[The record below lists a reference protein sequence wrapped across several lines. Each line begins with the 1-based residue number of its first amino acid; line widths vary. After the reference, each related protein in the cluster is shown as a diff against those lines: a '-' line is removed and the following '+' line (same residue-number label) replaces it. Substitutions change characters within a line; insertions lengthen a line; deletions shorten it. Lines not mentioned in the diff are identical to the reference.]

1 MLFHAKEIFGAVLPC
16 RIKSVK
22 LHMRCLVD
30 LVIELRL
37 EEVES
42 VRVASF
48 MQRLTGENCVG
59 SRCLVKPD
67 LEQRR

>member
-1 MLFHAKEIFGAVLPC
+1 
-16 RIKSVK
+16 
-22 LHMRCLVD
+22 MRCLVD

-67 LEQRR
+67 LEQRL